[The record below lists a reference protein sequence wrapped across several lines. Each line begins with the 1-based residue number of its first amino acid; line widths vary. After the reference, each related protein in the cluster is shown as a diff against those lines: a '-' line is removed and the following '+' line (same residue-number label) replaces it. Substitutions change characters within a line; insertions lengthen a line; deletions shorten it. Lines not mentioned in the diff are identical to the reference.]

1 MRHIYTSNHTN
12 ASMWTN
18 SWKQKRNNVKM
29 QHANVFINF
38 WKWRYEAG
46 SAHYNSDVTG
56 SCWWSYHQYLHSLP
70 ETSVQYS
77 RGGSQT
83 PREETAFKKW
93 SELDWST
100 WIRLFQHPDLWQKYG
115 SLFSPQ
121 DLTSVYF
128 LPQNS
133 EFISCNSDV
142 LSIYLTILT
151 FWLFIFYC
159 FFFEFSLDSQFWLFP
174 HNSEFVSR
182 SLYFFPSEFWVCE
195 LTSSPRFDKKNMG
208 SLQ

>member
-1 MRHIYTSNHTN
+1 MSFIHPCHNTSYSFLQYLDLRHRKRRIRIAYYLLYTAEIVCILHIPVWLKSRLLTSQQGRGWIQYILMRHIYTSNHTN

-18 SWKQKRNNVKM
+18 SWTQKRNNVKM

-83 PREETAFKKW
+83 PREDTAFKKL
-93 SELDWST
+93 SERDWST

-115 SLFSPQ
+115 G
-121 DLTSVYF
+121 
-128 LPQNS
+128 
-133 EFISCNSDV
+133 
-142 LSIYLTILT
+142 
-151 FWLFIFYC
+151 
-159 FFFEFSLDSQFWLFP
+159 LFP
-174 HNSEFVSR
+174 PQKKIII
-182 SLYFFPSEFWVCE
+182 LYIYI
-195 LTSSPRFDKKNMG
+195 
-208 SLQ
+208 